1 MKATEFIQTEM
12 QRRLDLINDEQF
24 RVKSVEMAKQ
34 LGITAKE
41 WNDNKSALLM
51 YFANEF
57 CKLENR
63 A

>member
-1 MKATEFIQTEM
+1 MKATEFIQKEM

-24 RVKSVEMAKQ
+24 RIKSGEMAKQ

-41 WNDNKSALLM
+41 WNDNKPALLM